1 MRHSPELSPIVPEII
16 DASARKFGTPGAEE
30 RDQKAAD
37 RVYQFLTVAAMVLLL
52 ASLWVF

>member
-1 MRHSPELSPIVPEII
+1 MRHSPELSPIIPNS
-16 DASARKFGTPGAEE
+16 DASAREFGARSAEE
-30 RDQKAAD
+30 RDQRAAD